1 MISLADIVRLNSG
14 GPRMFV
20 SELKRNGR
28 GQIMAFCEFG
38 YPQNGSTVVPVE
50 CLTKID
56 SVPKQFFVDADR
68 GKLGS
73 S

>member
-14 GPRMFV
+14 GPLMFV

-28 GQIMAFCEFG
+28 GQILALCGFG
-38 YPQNGSTVVPVE
+38 YPQNGSSLLPVV
-50 CLTKID
+50 CLTKLGSI
-56 SVPKQFFVDADR
+56 PKQFFVDADR